1 VRIKFIFGGDLL
13 QESSRSKTRFVL
25 RRCGENG
32 RTDLRW
38 TTISCRARFASTT
51 RKASLKRLLTLS
63 DLSTSSVLPTCSEI
77 CSVFHSLETAR
88 ASDMTWKVNCCLI
101 LKPVLRPTESQV
113 GLRSCWGFGLYLVFF
128 QVLTLILTDWCYFLS
143 VAFNDE
149 ILSLFL
155 KDEFCPRS
163 WLWKWYLVLIL
174 CISSFLK
181 GALLCCSSSLKDE
194 ILSLIVT
201 FLETARASD
210 MTWDVNCWHV
220 TKPVLRPTESQVGL
234 RNCWGLGLDL
244 GFTSFNPNLNLLK
257 LDHVVVLDG

>member
-1 VRIKFIFGGDLL
+1 MWGERKNRPQMNYDKL
-13 QESSRSKTRFVL
+13 SRSIRQYYKKGIIKKTV
-25 RRCGENG
+25 N
-32 RTDLRW
+32 
-38 TTISCRARFASTT
+38 S
-51 RKASLKRLLTLS
+51 KRLVYQFCPAYLQWNLFSVSQPWDSACERHDLKSKLLS
-63 DLSTSSVLPTCSEI
+63 YFKT
-77 CSVFHSLETAR
+77 SLETNR
-88 ASDMTWKVNCCLI
+88 ISSWSQKL
-101 LKPVLRPTESQV
+101 LRFWS
-113 GLRSCWGFGLYLVFF
+113 LSCFF

-210 MTWDVNCWHV
+210 MTWDVNCCHV